1 MNRKYYILLL
11 IAAHFLF
18 SESIAVTSKTK
29 GDVKYKKKTEKQLN
43 NKLTAGVDL
52 FNNDYI
58 YHPSLINF
66 KISILWWL
74 SIRFIFLTKFSPFNF
89 ILLVHS
95 AFIIVSSESKKAEV
109 DYAIKHNLPAES
121 ILTRK
126 QPNTEALVPS
136 LIVYFLFLLFMY
148 MVNSWF
154 VSS

>member
-1 MNRKYYILLL
+1 MFFITLLW
-11 IAAHFLF
+11 
-18 SESIAVTSKTK
+18 S
-29 GDVKYKKKTEKQLN
+29 
-43 NKLTAGVDL
+43 AGVA
-52 FNNDYI
+52 FKPNSMGGRESWG
-58 YHPSLINF
+58 PVNF

-74 SIRFIFLTKFSPFNF
+74 SIIFIFLTKFSPFNF
-89 ILLVHS
+89 ILMVPA
-95 AFIIVSSESKKAEV
+95 AFIIVSSASKKAEV

-136 LIVYFLFLLFMY
+136 LIAYFLFLLFLY